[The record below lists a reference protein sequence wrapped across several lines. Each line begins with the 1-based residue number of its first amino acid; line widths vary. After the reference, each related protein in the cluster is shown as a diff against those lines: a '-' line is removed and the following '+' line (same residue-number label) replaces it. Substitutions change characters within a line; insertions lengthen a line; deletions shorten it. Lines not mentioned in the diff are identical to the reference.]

1 MAFYTNI
8 FQRGNRMYVRGFDKG
23 LRYTDVVNYTPYLFI
38 NKNGGKYRTLDGRPV
53 EKLPFDSIGDARE
66 FINRYEQVTNF
77 EIHGLTIFPYL
88 FIFDNFKG
96 DIDYDPK
103 LVNIATIDIECAADE
118 GFPDIQR
125 ADKPITAI
133 TLRSRNRNYVFGCG
147 DFHTDDDNTFY
158 VKCRDEHE
166 LIQKFLECWE
176 GLDLDVITGWNIEFF
191 DIPYTVNRIKNLFGE
206 REAKRL
212 SPWRILDEKIVEF
225 RGKENQ
231 SYNPAGIS
239 VLDYYQ
245 LYRKFMFGNQESYK
259 LDFIAQV
266 ELGEKKIDYSEY
278 GNLLELYKNNYQKFI
293 EYNIHD
299 TVLVDRLDD
308 KLKFL
313 EQTMALAYDAKV
325 NYPDVMTT
333 VRPWDIIIHNY
344 LLEQGIVIPPMRRTS
359 AEGSLIGGFVK
370 EPKLGLSK
378 WVVSFDLNSLY
389 PHLIMQY
396 NISPETFVGRMDMP
410 SIERLLEGKFEY
422 EDDMYAYAAN
432 GCMYRKDKQGF
443 LPALMEKMY
452 DDRTKY
458 KKLMLEAKKDL
469 EIISAEM
476 KKRDMQEIEKLNN
489 QQLIELYNQK
499 TKEVARY
506 HNLQMAKKIQL
517 NSAYGALANQFFR
530 WFSYDHAEAITMSG
544 QLSIRWI
551 ERKMNQYMNKLLKTK
566 DVDFVIAS
574 DTDSIYV
581 CMDELVKYSVVSDEL
596 LIVDMLDKF
605 CEQKIQPYLDKCYK
619 ELAEMMNAY
628 QQKMQMKRETIAN
641 KGIWRG
647 KKMYILNAWNVE
659 GVQYSEPKLKLQ
671 GIEAV
676 RSSTP
681 KACREN
687 IKKSLSIIMNGT
699 QEELHEYIRNFHEEF
714 MALPFEDVAFPRG
727 VKGMYNYSKNKTL
740 IYDKGT
746 PIHVKGALIFNHL
759 LKKHNIKSIP
769 AIQDGDKIRFAY
781 LKVPNPVQESVV
793 AVPDELPAELEYLD
807 KYIDR
812 ETQFK
817 KSFLEPLNSI
827 TDVIGWSTEQ
837 RSTLE
842 DFFND

>member
-8 FQRGNRMYVRGFDKG
+8 FMRGNTIFVRGFDKG
-23 LRYTDVVNYTPYLFI
+23 IRYSYKENYKPYLFI
-38 NKNGGKYRTLDGRPV
+38 PKSDGKFRTLDGKPV
-53 EKLPFDSIGDARE
+53 DKLQFDDIRDARD
-66 FINRYEQVTNF
+66 FVSRYEDVSNMD
-77 EIHGLTIFPYL
+77 IYGLTAWPYL
-88 FIFDNFKG
+88 FIYDNFKG
-96 DIDYDPK
+96 EIDYDPK

-118 GFPDIQR
+118 GFPDIKK

-147 DFHTDDDNTFY
+147 RYISEDPNTFY
-158 VKCRDEHE
+158 VQCKDEYQ
-166 LIQKFLECWE
+166 LLQQFLDCWE
-176 GLDLDVITGWNIEFF
+176 KLDLDIITGWNIEFF

-206 REAKRL
+206 RETKRL
-212 SPWRILDEKIVEF
+212 SPWRFLEEKIVEF

-299 TVLVDRLDD
+299 TVLVDRLDE

-333 VRPWDIIIHNY
+333 VRPWDVIIHNY
-344 LLEQGIVIPPMRRTS
+344 LLEQGIVIPQFERQS
-359 AEGSLIGGFVK
+359 IDGNLVGGHVK
-370 EPKLGLSK
+370 EPKIGLSK

-396 NISPETFVGRMDMP
+396 NISPETWAGRELIFPNVD
-410 SIERLLEGKFEY
+410 ELLDGNFKPEN
-422 EDDMYAYAAN
+422 DVAYAAN
-432 GCMYRKDKQGF
+432 GCFYRKEKQGF
-443 LPALMEKMY
+443 LPALMERMY
-452 DDRTKY
+452 NDRTKY
-458 KKLMLEAKKDL
+458 KKLMLEAKQRYEDKPNSED
-469 EIISAEM
+469 
-476 KKRDMQEIEKLNN
+476 EKL
-489 QQLIELYNQK
+489 
-499 TKEVARY
+499 VARY
-506 HNLQMAKKIQL
+506 HNMQMAKKIQL
-517 NSAYGALANQFFR
+517 NSAYGALANLYFR

-551 ERKMNQYMNKLLKTK
+551 ERKMNQFMNKLLKTK
-566 DVDFVIAS
+566 KDYVIAS

-581 CMDELVKYSVVSDEL
+581 EMDDLVHHLGVDDELKIVSAIDQ
-596 LIVDMLDKF
+596 F
-605 CEQKIQPYLDKCYK
+605 CEQKIQPYIDNCYE
-619 ELAEMMNAY
+619 ELAEYMNAY
-628 QQKMQMKRETIAN
+628 QQKMKMKRETIAN

-681 KACREN
+681 RACREN
-687 IKKSLSIIMNGT
+687 IKKSLSIIMNGN
-699 QEELHEYIRNFHEEF
+699 QEELQKFIQKFREEF
-714 MALPFEDVAFPRG
+714 MDMSFEDVAFPRG
-727 VKGMYNYSKNKTL
+727 VKGLAKYNKDKSQ

-746 PIHVKGALIFNHL
+746 PIHVKGALIFNNL
-759 LKKHNIKSIP
+759 LREHKIKNIMPIS
-769 AIQDGDKIRFAY
+769 DGDKIRFAY
-781 LKVPNPVQESVV
+781 LKVPNPVKESVI
-793 AVPDELPAELEYLD
+793 AIPDVIPGELNFVD

-812 ETQFK
+812 ETQFT

-827 TDVIGWSTEQ
+827 TDVIGWQTEQ

-842 DFFND
+842 GFFE